1 MKTYSK
7 RFQQNFLIVDIA
19 TLISGYDRTRDKYD
33 MSKIAVKVYNAEPLS
48 DENIT
53 TLKSFISHL
62 IVCDRFFRS
71 DKNGVDAA
79 LWLLDAMDDDCEE
92 MSDYEADIKDKA
104 KKY

>member
-48 DENIT
+48 DDNIT

-62 IVCDRFFRS
+62 LAMDRFFRS

-79 LWLLDAMDDDCEE
+79 LWLSDAMDDDCEE